1 MVQLK
6 KIKPLTIV
14 TDVIDAKARTLDLY
28 ILKIRNFDAFIP
40 IYYRVIGDI
49 CLKVMQLV
57 N

>member
-28 ILKIRNFDAFIP
+28 ILKIRNFDTFIP